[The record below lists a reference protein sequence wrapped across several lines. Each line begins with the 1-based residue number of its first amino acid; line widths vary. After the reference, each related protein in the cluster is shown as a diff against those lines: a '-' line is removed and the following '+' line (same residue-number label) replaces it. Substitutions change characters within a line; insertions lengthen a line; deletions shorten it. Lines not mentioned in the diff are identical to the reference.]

1 MRYFLC
7 DVLLLLAGTLM
18 SGQSLKIRPAEPPQA
33 AATPPLPKE
42 APSIPL
48 TVPAGT
54 PLKVVLDQEI
64 RIQKVGQKVHGK
76 TAEPIYAF
84 DQLLV
89 PAGSEVNGRV
99 AEIGPVL
106 KRTRAV
112 AALNADFSPDRK
124 VRIEFDELVL
134 KDGRHLPIHVL
145 VTPGSS
151 AVLRFVP
158 ASEKPQ
164 GKVAE
169 GKEAAKGKVS
179 QARQQIHDQIAGVK
193 EQIHAPNKMHR
204 LERLALAQS
213 PYHPQ
218 YVDSGTTFIADVQ
231 EPLSFGSEQL
241 KAETLTSIG
250 AQPPSGSLVHA
261 WLTTPLSSATS
272 KKGELV
278 DAVISQPLVVSDHLF
293 LPEGSH
299 LKGTVLEVMP
309 ARRLG
314 RNGQLRITFHQVVPP
329 SGIEQEIEATLEGVD
344 VNKGQN
350 LKLDSEGGAQVTT
363 PKTRYL
369 TTGIAVMLAASSAAP
384 DGDRGLHHGTDGGG
398 DAGGGAANGASG
410 FKLVG
415 MLVGAFAHSR
425 VVATGFG
432 SYGAAMSVYSHF
444 LARGRDVVYPKDMSM
459 VLDLGT
465 RKEQANPARAAH
477 VPAEPSPQPSKNASS
492 VIPAQSRPVS

>member
-1 MRYFLC
+1 MRYFVCPLS
-7 DVLLLLAGTLM
+7 LLLVLASTSLW
-18 SGQSLKIRPAEPPQA
+18 GQSLKTRSAEPQK
-33 AATPPLPKE
+33 TPEAPALPKV

-54 PLKVVLDQEI
+54 PLKVVLNQEV
-64 RIQKVGQKVHGK
+64 RIQRVGQPIHGK
-76 TAEPIYAF
+76 TGEPIYAF
-84 DQLLV
+84 DKLLV
-89 PAGSEVNGRV
+89 PAGSDVNGKI
-99 AEIGPVL
+99 AGIDPVS
-106 KRTRAV
+106 KKARTL
-112 AALNADFSPDRK
+112 AALNADFSPDRR

-134 KDGRHLPIHVL
+134 NDGRHLPIHVL
-145 VTPGSS
+145 VAPGSN

-158 ASEKPQ
+158 AREKPQ
-164 GKVAE
+164 GKMAE
-169 GKEAAKGKVS
+169 GKEAATGKVA
-179 QARQQIHDQIAGVK
+179 QAREQIHQQIASVK

-204 LERLALAQS
+204 LERLAMAQS
-213 PYHPQ
+213 PYRSQ
-218 YVDSGTTFIADVQ
+218 YMDSGTSFIADVQ

-241 KAETLTSIG
+241 QAERLTNIG
-250 AQPPSGSLVHA
+250 IQPPSGSLVYA

-272 KKGELV
+272 KKGDPVE
-278 DAVISQPLVVSDHLF
+278 AVISQPLVVSDQLF
-293 LPEGSH
+293 LPEGSR
-299 LKGTVLEVMP
+299 LKGSVLEVRP

-329 SGIEQEIEATLEGVD
+329 SGIEEDVEATLEGVD
-344 VNKGQN
+344 ATKNEN

-384 DGDRGLHHGTDGGG
+384 DGDRGRSAGGG
-398 DAGGGAANGASG
+398 DMSGGAANGASG

-415 MLVGAFAHSR
+415 TIVGAFARSR

-465 RKEQANPARAAH
+465 RKEK
-477 VPAEPSPQPSKNASS
+477 QPSAD
-492 VIPAQSRPVS
+492 SRMPSKHPQVDSETVTDPTVTAMAGAN

>member
-1 MRYFLC
+1 MSSMRCSLC
-7 DVLLLLAGTLM
+7 LAGLLFAETAM
-18 SGQSLKIRPAEPPQA
+18 FGQSLKIRSAEPPTA
-33 AATPPLPKE
+33 ETAPVTAKE
-42 APSIPL
+42 PASIAL

-64 RIQKVGQKVHGK
+64 RIQKVGQKVHGT

-89 PAGSEVNGRV
+89 PAGSEVNGKI
-99 AEIGPVL
+99 AELDPVS
-106 KRTRAV
+106 KKTRAL
-112 AALNADFSPDRK
+112 AGLNADFSPDRK
-124 VRIEFDELVL
+124 VHIEFDELVL

-145 VTPGSS
+145 VTPGSN

-158 ASEKPQ
+158 ASAEPQ

-169 GKEAAKGKVS
+169 GKAAARGKVA

-193 EQIHAPNKMHR
+193 EQIHAPNKVHR
-204 LERLALAQS
+204 LERLALTQS

-218 YVDSGTTFIADVQ
+218 YVDSGTTFVADVQ

-241 KAETLTSIG
+241 KAEMLTSIG
-250 AQPPSGSLVHA
+250 TQPPSGSLVHA

-272 KKGELV
+272 KKGDLV

-299 LKGTVLEVMP
+299 LKGTVLEVRP

-329 SGIEQEIEATLEGVD
+329 SGVEQEIEATLEGVD

-369 TTGIAVMLAASSAAP
+369 TTGIAVMLAASSASP

-398 DAGGGAANGASG
+398 DASGGAANGASG

-465 RKEQANPARAAH
+465 RKEQSSSDRSAPAKNSQSSSATGSTVAALT
-477 VPAEPSPQPSKNASS
+477 AD
-492 VIPAQSRPVS
+492 